1 MNVYLGEHFEK
12 YISKQIDS
20 GRYKNVSEVIREG
33 LRSLEDRDEF
43 MKVKIKDGI
52 NARVS
57 KWEGDLFMKKAHKQ

>member
-52 NARVS
+52 NAHVS